1 MKKLYVTGIGP
12 GCREDMTLRA
22 LKALEDSML
31 IVGYTGYVEILKE
44 EFGDEAFISSKEFY
58 TTGMTGETDRCRYA
72 LEKAH
77 EGITTSII
85 CSGDAGIY
93 GMASPV
99 LELSRDYPD
108 VDIEIVPGITAASSG
123 AALTGAPIGHDLAII
138 SLSDRLTP
146 WDVIEK
152 RLRLAAQGA
161 FVTVLYN
168 PVSKGRPDG
177 IKKAVSIFIEE
188 GVSGDTPCALA
199 RKIGRSGENAEV
211 TTLAK
216 LPDADCDMY
225 TTVFIGSDKTYEACG
240 RMITP
245 RGYR

>member
-1 MKKLYVTGIGP
+1 M
-12 GCREDMTLRA
+12 
-22 LKALEDSML
+22 
-31 IVGYTGYVEILKE
+31 
-44 EFGDEAFISSKEFY
+44 
-58 TTGMTGETDRCRYA
+58 
-72 LEKAH
+72 
-77 EGITTSII
+77 
-85 CSGDAGIY
+85 
-93 GMASPV
+93 
-99 LELSRDYPD
+99 
-108 VDIEIVPGITAASSG
+108 
-123 AALTGAPIGHDLAII
+123 
-138 SLSDRLTP
+138 
-146 WDVIEK
+146 IEK

-177 IKKAVSIFIEE
+177 IKKAVSIFMEE

-240 RMITP
+240 RLITP